1 MIWSVS
7 ESKMFRRCPRQWY
20 FKHCLANANAK
31 KNPDRRNAYLLSK
44 LQSISAWRGQIVD
57 SVISTQLVPALNHG
71 RSPTLLQLKTEAR
84 RLFDAQLVCAR
95 EHRLRQ
101 PQYSPSSA
109 GDSFAAFHCMEY
121 NGAISDDEV
130 ERAWAE
136 IQLALQNLFTL
147 TALRESLKQS
157 QYLVAQRAL
166 CFSHSDVTVRAVP
179 DLIAFSEEAPPT
191 IIDWKVHAF
200 GLQEAWLQLG
210 TYALALSEAANH
222 RDFPE
227 GFETRPQDVRL
238 LEAQLLNGV
247 VREYEIDDDQLDDI
261 HAYIAAS
268 VDEIMTAMDGRE
280 NSQLHAEDFSVT
292 TNPDQCIRCSFRSIC
307 WEKGI

>member
-1 MIWSVS
+1 
-7 ESKMFRRCPRQWY
+7 MFRRCQRQWY

-57 SVISTQLVPALNHG
+57 SVISNQLVPALNRG
-71 RSPTLLQLKTEAR
+71 RSTTLHQLKNEAR
-84 RLFDAQLVCAR
+84 RLFEAQLQCAR

-101 PQYSPSSA
+101 PQCSPSAA

-121 NGAISDDEV
+121 GGTIPEEEI
-130 ERAWAE
+130 ERAWTE
-136 IQLALQNLFTL
+136 IELALGNLFAL
-147 TALRESLKQS
+147 SALRESLKQA

-166 CFSHSDVTVRAVP
+166 SFPHSDVTVRAVP
-179 DLIAFSEEAPPT
+179 DLIAFGEELPPT

-210 TYALALSEAANH
+210 TYALALSEGANH
-222 RDFPE
+222 RDFPA
-227 GFETRPQDVRL
+227 GFHTRPQDVRL
-238 LEAQLLNGV
+238 LEVQLLNGV
-247 VREYEIDDDQLDDI
+247 VREYQIDDDQLDDI

-268 VDEIMTAMDGRE
+268 VDEIMTAMDGRD

-292 TNPDQCIRCSFRSIC
+292 FNPDQCIRCSFRSMC
-307 WEKGI
+307 WEKPL